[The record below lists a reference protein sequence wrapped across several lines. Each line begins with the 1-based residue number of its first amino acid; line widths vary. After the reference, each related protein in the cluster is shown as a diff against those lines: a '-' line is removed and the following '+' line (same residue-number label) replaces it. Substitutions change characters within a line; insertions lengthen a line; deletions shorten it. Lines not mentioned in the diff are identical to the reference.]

1 MEFNRQNIKAEE
13 TEAEERLQKF
23 SADILRKDE
32 EEKEI
37 NEIISVFN
45 AKREQARVEIDEQ
58 ERYLTGKKIEMASS
72 EEKKEADLR
81 TISRLQN
88 DISAIENE
96 NNVKGEEIV
105 SCEKQIVEL
114 TQTIET
120 EQTLLKELYDSFAA
134 QETLLAEK
142 KAAQN
147 REDAQLKI
155 KENEIREIKK
165 KLDELRQQI
174 NEMEIQCRE
183 VALNGENLKKVI
195 AEKHDVDLESMVS
208 GFVKIEE
215 EKLTELIALLEKNK
229 QIIDEFGE
237 VNLLALN
244 EYEELDKRYNFL
256 SAQIADL
263 NTSLNVLQRTITRIN
278 KISRTRFAETFAA
291 VNVCFKEV
299 FAQIFP
305 GGRGELLL
313 TDENDLLETGV
324 DIDIQVPGK
333 RKQNVN
339 LLSGGEKSLVAV
351 ALIFAILM
359 YRPSPFLV
367 LDEVDAALDDANTNL
382 FNRLIK
388 DVAQKSQVIMITHN
402 KSTMEVADTL
412 FGVTMQKQGI
422 SSLVSVNLN

>member
-1 MEFNRQNIKAEE
+1 LKA
-13 TEAEERLQKF
+13 
-23 SADILRKDE
+23 
-32 EEKEI
+32 KE
-37 NEIISVFN
+37 S
-45 AKREQARVEIDEQ
+45 
-58 ERYLTGKKIEMASS
+58 
-72 EEKKEADLR
+72 
-81 TISRLQN
+81 
-88 DISAIENE
+88 
-96 NNVKGEEIV
+96 
-105 SCEKQIVEL
+105 
-114 TQTIET
+114 
-120 EQTLLKELYDSFAA
+120 
-134 QETLLAEK
+134 
-142 KAAQN
+142 
-147 REDAQLKI
+147 
-155 KENEIREIKK
+155 EIREVKK
-165 KLDELRQQI
+165 NLDELRQQI

-183 VALNGENLKKVI
+183 VALNGENLRKII
-195 AEKHDVDLESMVS
+195 AEKHDLDLKNMVD
-208 GFVKIEE
+208 GFTRIEE
-215 EKLTELIALLEKNK
+215 EKLAELIALLEKNK

-244 EYEELDKRYNFL
+244 EFEELDKRYNFL
-256 SAQIADL
+256 SAQISDL

-278 KISRTRFAETFAA
+278 KISRARFAETFEA
-291 VNVCFKEV
+291 VNACFKDV

-333 RKQNVN
+333 RRQNVN

-351 ALIFAILM
+351 ALIFAILK

-388 DVAQKSQVIMITHN
+388 DVAQQSQVVMITHN
-402 KSTMEVADTL
+402 KSTMEVANSL

>member
-1 MEFNRQNIKAEE
+1 
-13 TEAEERLQKF
+13 LQLRNF
-23 SADILRKDE
+23 SGR
-32 EEKEI
+32 
-37 NEIISVFN
+37 
-45 AKREQARVEIDEQ
+45 
-58 ERYLTGKKIEMASS
+58 
-72 EEKKEADLR
+72 
-81 TISRLQN
+81 
-88 DISAIENE
+88 
-96 NNVKGEEIV
+96 
-105 SCEKQIVEL
+105 
-114 TQTIET
+114 
-120 EQTLLKELYDSFAA
+120 
-134 QETLLAEK
+134 K
-142 KAAQN
+142 KATQN
-147 REDAQLKI
+147 REDAQLKV
-155 KENEIREIKK
+155 KENEIREAKK

-174 NEMEIQCRE
+174 NEMEIQFRE
-183 VALNGENLKKVI
+183 VALNGENLRKII
-195 AEKHDVDLESMVS
+195 AEKHDVDLKNMAV
-208 GFVKIEE
+208 GFTKIEE
-215 EKLTELIALLEKNK
+215 EKFAELIALLEKNK
-229 QIIDEFGE
+229 QTIDEFGE
-237 VNLLALN
+237 VNLLALS

-278 KISRTRFAETFAA
+278 KISRARFAETFEA

-305 GGRGELLL
+305 GGRGELVL
-313 TDENDLLETGV
+313 TDESDLLETGV

-351 ALIFAILM
+351 SLIFAILK

-388 DVAQKSQVIMITHN
+388 DVAQKSQVVMITHN

-422 SSLVSVNLN
+422 SSLVSVSLN